1 MRRMDELT
9 AENQWNNPVTVKHQ
23 GLDERTIQG
32 NMETSMQKGYGE
44 GIWWRVLWRFDVQS

>member
-1 MRRMDELT
+1 MDELT

-23 GLDERTIQG
+23 GLDERAIQG